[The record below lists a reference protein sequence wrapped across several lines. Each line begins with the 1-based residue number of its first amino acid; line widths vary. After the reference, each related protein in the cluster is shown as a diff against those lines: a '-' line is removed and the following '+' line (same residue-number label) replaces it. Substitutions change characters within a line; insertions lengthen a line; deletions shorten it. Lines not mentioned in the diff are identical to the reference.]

1 MLMKTFTRDNGT
13 KVKETGM
20 AYLRKETE
28 ITLKVIG
35 LMTREKDKDHTILV
49 RRISFLLESG
59 LMINLNVESIPKLR
73 MKMLLLRKRNLIFS
87 INILY
92 LIFHRFSLLTQQD
105 YSREQWKL

>member
-59 LMINLNVESIPKLR
+59 LMTNLNVESIPKLR
-73 MKMLLLRKRNLIFS
+73 MKMLLQRKRNLIFS

-92 LIFHRFSLLTQQD
+92 LIFHRFSLQTQQD
-105 YSREQWKL
+105 Y